1 MKLGKFIFLSFFL
14 ISAFAP
20 VAFKAEEIGDSKN
33 QIIEVEMNQF
43 NFDPA
48 VIKVDRGDRITINL
62 SSNDVM
68 HGFYLDGY
76 DISTSV
82 EPGISETIS
91 FVADRTGKFKFRCSV
106 VCGDLHP
113 FMFGELV
120 VSPNSL
126 IGNFLWLSFM
136 LVIGTLLYVKLFFQS
151 KTGIVEHG

>member
-1 MKLGKFIFLSFFL
+1 MMPSKLIFLSFFL
-14 ISAFAP
+14 VFALIP
-20 VAFKAEEIGDSKN
+20 FAIVEKEVGISKN

-43 NFDPA
+43 SFNPA
-48 VIKVDRGDRITINL
+48 VIRVDLGDRVTLNL

-76 DISTSV
+76 EISAAI

-91 FVADRTGKFKFRCSV
+91 FVVDQTGKFKFRCSV

-113 FMFGELV
+113 FMIGELI
-120 VSPNSL
+120 VSPNNI

-136 LVIGTLLYVKLFFQS
+136 VVTGTLLYMKIFYI
-151 KTGIVEHG
+151 K